1 LTTEVALTADDGM
14 PPACALNLYHVSLA
28 QLGRIGPVLRDL
40 FEPRCAEVRRALLIA
55 CGFGSSGD

>member
-1 LTTEVALTADDGM
+1 M